1 MMKRAL
7 LLAVCTAALATSAHA
22 TIDFCVVVRNTPDGF
37 LALRKGPGTRFRMK
51 ARLKP
56 GELLTADTRKCM
68 GENEPICDEKG
79 QWTFINYVPRLDD
92 GKKERFTQGW
102 VATKFTTQTGCPGEA
117 AAAQSKTPAES
128 AQKTPYERCLA
139 AGDRENNQHVDNCV
153 RRYGNPAEKREWFR
167 SLAEDVCVETTDSK
181 SYKSRASRE
190 AAFQRCI
197 KKALQNPAQL
207 CGDYLGIECKK

>member
-37 LALRKGPGTRFRMK
+37 LALREGPGTRFRMK

-102 VATKFTTQTGCPGEA
+102 VATKFTTQTRCPGEA
-117 AAAQSKTPAES
+117 AAAQSKKFPSDLVGTW
-128 AQKTPYERCLA
+128 CL
-139 AGDRENNQHVDNCV
+139 
-153 RRYGNPAEKREWFR
+153 
-167 SLAEDVCVETTDSK
+167 L
-181 SYKSRASRE
+181 
-190 AAFQRCI
+190 
-197 KKALQNPAQL
+197 
-207 CGDYLGIECKK
+207 